1 MGKALGQLWLA
12 FQTLFGAFN
21 VLAMAINHL
30 CVWGERTAKSFAEE
44 AEEDRL
50 IKAAERAE
58 LLGMGLAEKAG
69 QALAIAAPVAR
80 KAKATA
86 SKEE

>member
-1 MGKALGQLWLA
+1 MGKALGQLWTA
-12 FQTLFGAFN
+12 FSTLFGAFN

-50 IKAAERAE
+50 IKAQERK
-58 LLGMGLAEKAG
+58 LLMGITDTP
-69 QALAIAAPVAR
+69 AIENAVVKVP
-80 KAKATA
+80 KAKAA
-86 SKEE
+86 QVVAA